1 MKKFIGNVNGVEYTN
16 REDFNEAVKKAME
29 NPYEQLV
36 VTSYEKIVPDDEPV
50 KKDDEK
56 IIVDF
61 DEITLYRDSEK
72 NENGE
77 YKIEEGIKEK
87 LENCCNKEDIIE
99 SLKRDI
105 KTWKSCKEDNDGK
118 IEKYNEDINFA
129 NKRIIEL
136 NEENKS
142 IDAGIRYYNRLLSY
156 VDNKY
161 QQMDMYTTMDTTGEK
176 PSYTKTVV
184 KSDKEIVRD
193 NILEMVDSFGKYLKK
208 KGFFL

>member
-50 KKDDEK
+50 KKDGEK
-56 IIVDF
+56 IIVDI
-61 DEITLYRDSEK
+61 DEITLLRDSEK
-72 NENGE
+72 DENGE

-87 LENCCNKEDIIE
+87 LENCSNKEDVIE

-105 KTWKSCKEDNDGK
+105 KTWKSCREGNDEK
-118 IEKYNEDINFA
+118 IEKCKEDIDFA
-129 NKRIIEL
+129 NKRIAEL
-136 NEENKS
+136 NEDNKTL
-142 IDAGIRYYNRLLSY
+142 DAGIRYYNRLLSY
-156 VDNKY
+156 VNSDYKSHKQIDN
-161 QQMDMYTTMDTTGEK
+161 TEK
-176 PSYTKTVV
+176 KPYKKPIV

-193 NILEMVDSFGKYLKK
+193 NILEMVDSFSKYLRR
-208 KGFFL
+208 KGFF

>member
-50 KKDDEK
+50 KKDGEK
-56 IIVDF
+56 IIVDT
-61 DEITLYRDSEK
+61 DEITLSRDSEK
-72 NENGE
+72 DENGE

-87 LENCCNKEDIIE
+87 LENCSNKEDVIE

-105 KTWKSCKEDNDGK
+105 KNWKRCKEDNDGK
-118 IEKYNEDINFA
+118 IEKCKEDIDFA
-129 NKRIIEL
+129 NKRIAEL
-136 NEENKS
+136 NEDNKTL
-142 IDAGIRYYNRLLSY
+142 DAGIRYYNRLLSY
-156 VDNKY
+156 VDKDYKNHR
-161 QQMDMYTTMDTTGEK
+161 QIDNTEK
-176 PSYTKTVV
+176 KPYTKPIV
-184 KSDKEIVRD
+184 KSDTEIMKD
-193 NILEMVDSFGKYLKK
+193 NILEIFDSFGKYLKK

>member
-72 NENGE
+72 DENGE

-87 LENCCNKEDIIE
+87 LENCSNKEDIIE
-99 SLKRDI
+99 SLKKDI
-105 KTWKSCKEDNDGK
+105 KNWKFYKEDNDGK
-118 IEKYNEDINFA
+118 IEKYKEDINFA

-156 VDNKY
+156 VDNKN
-161 QQMDMYTTMDTTGEK
+161 QQMDTSGKLPEK
-176 PSYTKTVV
+176 KPYTKPVV

-193 NILEMVDSFGKYLKK
+193 NILEMFDSFGKYLKK